1 MSYETKP
8 EILKSLIHQET
19 NTGTLV
25 AYKDDIIWWY
35 SPPAGKQPGEA
46 GKETDTAYLKDHIAR
61 EYNKRLHQYGLDS
74 YIEVGQAIIPKVDAG
89 LRPVT
94 DESFLA

>member
-25 AYKDDIIWWY
+25 AYTDDIIWWY
-35 SPPAGKQPGEA
+35 SPQPV
-46 GKETDTAYLKDHIAR
+46 KTAYLKDHIAR